1 MLHTR
6 FALPATLWASVSVVE
21 LLRLL
26 TLQGLVHFGGGQS
39 ADFVSN
45 VFDFGPSHLDRRP
58 LLPELL
64 LTDQLRQFG
73 HFGEYGGRP
82 SISASFDFRCHE
94 ICPS

>member
-6 FALPATLWASVSVVE
+6 LAPPATLGASLLVVE

-26 TLQGLVHFGGGQS
+26 TLQGLVHFGGGES

-45 VFDFGPSHLDRRP
+45 IFDFGPSHFDRRT
-58 LLPELL
+58 LLPEFL

-73 HFGEYGGRP
+73 HLGEYGRRP
-82 SISASFDFRCHE
+82 TISASFDFRCHE